1 LKAGPWVQ
9 ALAVVAGAAMCAA
22 PARAQGLAE
31 GAAVESIGSADMAT
45 RVGILSDDSM
55 MGRDTPSEG
64 LERAATYVIGEFRR
78 LGLRP
83 AGEDGTY
90 LQRFGVTRWTVDTA
104 ISRIRLHAGAKD
116 VAVDLVHGARF
127 VGGRM
132 PETPVSGAAVVLTG
146 PLTPRAVGN
155 SWLRGRV
162 VLVPVDYSRPLASD
176 LGERLDQLAAHAA
189 AVVILSNRD
198 SATRAQRLAASLEPR
213 LTPDFRDD
221 SLGAPVVELFDD
233 RAAPVLAAAGL
244 DPARLRAAD
253 RSEARERPHLRIELT
268 LARRVLHRGDAP
280 NLVAA
285 LDGSDPQLAG
295 EYVAISAHLDHI
307 GMRAGPGDSIYNGAD
322 DNASGVAGLLELA
335 EAFAGGEP
343 DARPEHRRS
352 LLFVVP
358 SGEEKG
364 LWGSDYFTR
373 YPTVPL
379 DRIVADLNMDLIGRN
394 WSDSIIV
401 VGPELS
407 TLGANLA
414 ATVAAHPELRMTPL
428 ADRWPEERIFYR
440 SDHYNFARRGVPV
453 LFFTSGTH
461 PDYHQPSDT
470 GDLLDTEK
478 AARVVR
484 LLFHLTR
491 TIADDSAPPRWTSRL
506 E

>member
-1 LKAGPWVQ
+1 L
-9 ALAVVAGAAMCAA
+9 
-22 PARAQGLAE
+22 
-31 GAAVESIGSADMAT
+31 
-45 RVGILSDDSM
+45 
-55 MGRDTPSEG
+55 
-64 LERAATYVIGEFRR
+64 
-78 LGLRP
+78 
-83 AGEDGTY
+83 
-90 LQRFGVTRWTVDTA
+90 
-104 ISRIRLHAGAKD
+104 
-116 VAVDLVHGARF
+116 
-127 VGGRM
+127 
-132 PETPVSGAAVVLTG
+132 VSGRGDKRDQLAARPAAVVL
-146 PLTPRAVGN
+146 
-155 SWLRGRV
+155 
-162 VLVPVDYSRPLASD
+162 
-176 LGERLDQLAAHAA
+176 
-189 AVVILSNRD
+189 LSNRD

-221 SLGAPVVELFDD
+221 SLGAPVVELFDET
-233 RAAPVLAAAGL
+233 AAAVFAAAGL

-253 RSEARERPHLRIELT
+253 RSEARENPRLRIELT
-268 LARRVLHRGDAP
+268 LARRVIERGNPP

-285 LDGSDPQLAG
+285 LDGSDPRLAG

-307 GMRAGPGDSIYNGAD
+307 GVGAGPGDSIYNGAD

-343 DARPEHRRS
+343 TARPEHRRS

-373 YPTVPL
+373 HPTVPL

-394 WSDSIIV
+394 WSDSVIV

-407 TLGANLA
+407 TLGATLT

-470 GDLLDTEK
+470 GDRLDTEK

-491 TIADDSAPPRWTSRL
+491 TIADESAPPRWTSRL

>member
-1 LKAGPWVQ
+1 M
-9 ALAVVAGAAMCAA
+9 AA
-22 PARAQGLAE
+22 
-31 GAAVESIGSADMAT
+31 

-55 MGRDTPSEG
+55 MGRDTPSAG
-64 LERAATYVIGEFRR
+64 LERAATYVIGEFQR

-83 AGEDGTY
+83 AGENGTY
-90 LQRFGVTRWTVDTA
+90 IQRFGVTRWTLDTA
-104 ISRIRLHAGAKD
+104 ISRIRLSTGAKD
-116 VAVDLVHGARF
+116 ATADFTRGARF
-127 VGGRM
+127 VGGR
-132 PETPVSGAAVVLTG
+132 TPAAPVRGPAVVLTG
-146 PLTPRAVGN
+146 PLTIGAASNP
-155 SWLRGRV
+155 WLRGRI
-162 VLVPVDYSRPLASD
+162 VLVPVDYSRPLPPD
-176 LGERLDQLAAHAA
+176 FGDRVDQLAARAA
-189 AVVILSNRD
+189 AVVLLSNRD
-198 SATRAQRLAASLEPR
+198 SATRARRLAASLEPR

-221 SLGAPVVELFDD
+221 SLGAPVVELFDES
-233 RAAPVLAAAGL
+233 AGPVLAAGGL
-244 DPARLRAAD
+244 DPARLRAA
-253 RSEARERPHLRIELT
+253 RQTQARENPHLKLELT
-268 LARRVLHRGDAP
+268 LARLVLERGDPP

-285 LDGSDPQLAG
+285 LDGSDPELAA

-343 DARPEHRRS
+343 DTRPEHRRS

-373 YPTVPL
+373 HPTVPL

-394 WSDSIIV
+394 WSDSVIV
-401 VGPELS
+401 AGSELA
-407 TLGANLA
+407 TLGATLA

-470 GDLLDTEK
+470 GDRLDTEK

-491 TIADDSAPPRWTSRL
+491 TIANDSAPPRWTSRL

>member
-1 LKAGPWVQ
+1 VLITT
-9 ALAVVAGAAMCAA
+9 AAC
-22 PARAQGLAE
+22 AQGRAE
-31 GAAVESIGSADMAT
+31 APVESIGAADIAA

-64 LERAATYVIGEFRR
+64 LERAAAYVIGEFQR

-83 AGEDGTY
+83 AGDNGTY
-90 LQRFGVTRWTVDTA
+90 LQRFGVTRWTLDTIA
-104 ISRIRLHAGAKD
+104 SRVRLTAGSRQVTATFTR
-116 VAVDLVHGARF
+116 GARF
-127 VGGRM
+127 TGGR
-132 PETPVSGAAVVLTG
+132 TPVAAVRGATVVLTG
-146 PLTPRAVGN
+146 PLTSAAASNP
-155 SWLRGRV
+155 WLRGRI
-162 VLVPVDYSRPLASD
+162 VLVPVDYSHPLAPD
-176 LGERLDQLAAHAA
+176 LADRVDQLAARAA
-189 AVVILSNRD
+189 AVVLLSNRD
-198 SATRAQRLAASLEPR
+198 SATRVRRLAASLEPR

-221 SLGAPVVELFDD
+221 SLGAPVVELYDET
-233 RAAPVLAAAGL
+233 AAPVLKAAGL
-244 DPARLRAAD
+244 DPAQLRAAG
-253 RSEARERPHLRIELT
+253 RSEARENPRLKLELT
-268 LARRVLHRGDAP
+268 LARRVLERGDPP

-285 LDGSDPQLAG
+285 LDGSDPRLAG

-335 EAFAGGEP
+335 EAFAGAEP

-379 DRIVADLNMDLIGRN
+379 GRIVADLNMDLIGRN

-407 TLGANLA
+407 TLGTALT

-470 GDLLDTEK
+470 GDRLDDEK

-491 TIADDSAPPRWTSRL
+491 AIADDSAPPRWTSRL
-506 E
+506 ERP

>member
-1 LKAGPWVQ
+1 M
-9 ALAVVAGAAMCAA
+9 AA
-22 PARAQGLAE
+22 
-31 GAAVESIGSADMAT
+31 

-55 MGRDTPSEG
+55 MGRDTPSAG
-64 LERAATYVIGEFRR
+64 LERAATYVIGEFQR

-83 AGEDGTY
+83 AGENGTY
-90 LQRFGVTRWTVDTA
+90 IQRFGVTRWTLDTA
-104 ISRIRLHAGAKD
+104 ISRIRLSSGSKGATAD
-116 VAVDLVHGARF
+116 FTRGARF
-127 VGGRM
+127 VGGR
-132 PETPVSGAAVVLTG
+132 TPAAPVRGPAVVLTG
-146 PLTPRAVGN
+146 PLTVGAASN
-155 SWLRGRV
+155 PWLRDRI
-162 VLVPVDYSRPLASD
+162 VLVPVDYSRPLPPD
-176 LGERLDQLAAHAA
+176 FGDRVDQLAARAA
-189 AVVILSNRD
+189 AVVLLSNRD
-198 SATRAQRLAASLEPR
+198 SATRARRLAASLEPR

-221 SLGAPVVELFDD
+221 SLGAPVVELFDES
-233 RAAPVLAAAGL
+233 AAPVLAAGGL
-244 DPARLRAAD
+244 DPARLRAA
-253 RSEARERPHLRIELT
+253 RQTQARENPHLKLELT
-268 LARRVLHRGDAP
+268 LARLVLERGDPP

-285 LDGSDPQLAG
+285 LDGSDPELAA

-343 DARPEHRRS
+343 DTRPEHRRS

-373 YPTVPL
+373 HPTVPL

-394 WSDSIIV
+394 WSDSVIV
-401 VGPELS
+401 AGSELS
-407 TLGANLA
+407 TLGATLA

-470 GDLLDTEK
+470 GDRLDTEK

-491 TIADDSAPPRWTSRL
+491 TVANDSAPPRWTSRL

>member
-1 LKAGPWVQ
+1 M
-9 ALAVVAGAAMCAA
+9 AA
-22 PARAQGLAE
+22 
-31 GAAVESIGSADMAT
+31 

-55 MGRDTPSEG
+55 MGRDTPSAG
-64 LERAATYVIGEFRR
+64 LERAATYVIGEFQR

-83 AGEDGTY
+83 AGENGTY
-90 LQRFGVTRWTVDTA
+90 LQRFGVTRWTLDT
-104 ISRIRLHAGAKD
+104 SVSHIRLSAGSKKATAD
-116 VAVDLVHGARF
+116 FTRGARF
-127 VGGRM
+127 VSGR
-132 PETPVSGAAVVLTG
+132 TPAAPVRGPAVVLTG
-146 PLTPRAVGN
+146 PLTAGAVSN
-155 SWLRGRV
+155 PWLRGRI
-162 VLVPVDYSRPLASD
+162 VLVPVDYSHPLAAD
-176 LGERLDQLAAHAA
+176 FGERVDQLAARSA
-189 AVVILSNRD
+189 AVVLLSNRD
-198 SATRAQRLAASLEPR
+198 SATRAHRLAASLEPR

-221 SLGAPVVELFDD
+221 SLGAPVVELFDES
-233 RAAPVLAAAGL
+233 AAHVLAAAGL
-244 DPARLRAAD
+244 DPMRLRAAA
-253 RSEARERPHLRIELT
+253 RPQARENPRLKLELT
-268 LARRVLHRGDAP
+268 LARRVLEQGDPP

-285 LDGSDPQLAG
+285 LDGSDAELAG

-373 YPTVPL
+373 HPTVPL

-394 WSDSIIV
+394 WSDSVIV

-407 TLGANLA
+407 TLGATLA

-428 ADRWPEERIFYR
+428 ADRWPEERIFFR

-470 GDLLDTEK
+470 GDRLDTEK

-491 TIADDSAPPRWTSRL
+491 AIADDSAPPRWTSRL

>member
-1 LKAGPWVQ
+1 MRARVLSVV
-9 ALAVVAGAAMCAA
+9 LAATLTAA
-22 PARAQGLAE
+22 PAHGQGLAD
-31 GAAVESIGSADMAT
+31 AAVESITTSDMAD
-45 RVGILSDDSM
+45 RIGIISDDSM
-55 MGRDTPSEG
+55 MGRDTPSPG
-64 LERAATYVIGEFRR
+64 LERAAAYVIGEFRR

-83 AGEDGTY
+83 AGENGTY
-90 LQRFGVTRWTVDTA
+90 VQRFGVTRWTLDTA
-104 ISRIRLHAGAKD
+104 GSRLRLRAGAAGR
-116 VAVDLVHGARF
+116 VADFGRGARF
-127 VGGRM
+127 AGGRV
-132 PETPVSGAAVVLTG
+132 PGGPVRGRAVLLTG
-146 PLTPRAVGN
+146 PLSAQAAANP
-155 SWLRGRV
+155 WLRGRI
-162 VLVPVDYSRPLASD
+162 VLVPVDYTGTVPPE
-176 LGERLDQLAAHAA
+176 LGERVDQLASRAS
-189 AVVILSNRD
+189 AVILLSNRD
-198 SATRAQRLAASLEPR
+198 SITRARRIAASLESR

-221 SLGAPVVELFDD
+221 SAGAPVIELFDET
-233 RAAPVLAAAGL
+233 AAPVLAAAGL
-244 DPARLRAAD
+244 DPGRLRAAE
-253 RSEARERPHLRIELT
+253 RSEAREVPRLAVELT
-268 LARRVLHRGDAP
+268 LARRVLERGEAP

-285 LDGSDPQLAG
+285 LDGGDRQLAR

-307 GMRAGPGDSIYNGAD
+307 GVRSGAPDSIYNGAD

-335 EAFAGGEP
+335 EAFVRGGTEGGAGV
-343 DARPEHRRS
+343 RRS

-373 YPTVPL
+373 RPTIPL
-379 DRIVADLNMDLIGRN
+379 AQIVADVNMDLLGRN
-394 WSDSIIV
+394 WPDSVIA

-407 TLGANLA
+407 TLGATLA

-470 GDLLDTEK
+470 GDRLDPEK
-478 AARVVR
+478 AARLVR

-491 TIADDSAPPRWTSRL
+491 AIADDPARPRWTSRL